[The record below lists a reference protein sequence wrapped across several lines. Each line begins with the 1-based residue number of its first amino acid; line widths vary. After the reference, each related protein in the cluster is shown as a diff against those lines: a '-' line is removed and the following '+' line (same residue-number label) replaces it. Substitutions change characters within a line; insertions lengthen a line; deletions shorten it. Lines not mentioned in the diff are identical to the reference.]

1 MGASSKR
8 TRVQI
13 DERLFSKIARGDEK
27 AFEELYYITYKPL
40 YAFILSMTMSRED
53 AEDLLQE
60 TYIKVRGA
68 CHLYQKKGNPMA
80 WIMKI
85 AKNLFLMK
93 CRKEKGKEIVNI
105 ENYEEQLC
113 FSQIPSME
121 DRILLEQLFQSVS
134 VEDRDIIIM
143 HVIMGMKH
151 REIAEILEQPVGTV
165 LSRYHRAMKILK
177 QRAKGKEERGA

>member
-1 MGASSKR
+1 
-8 TRVQI
+8 
-13 DERLFSKIARGDEK
+13 
-27 AFEELYYITYKPL
+27 
-40 YAFILSMTMSRED
+40 MTMSRED

-93 CRKEKGKEIVNI
+93 CRSEKGKEIVNI

>member
-1 MGASSKR
+1 MGVSCKR
-8 TRVQI
+8 ARVQI
-13 DERLFSKIARGDEK
+13 DEGLFLKIAEGDEK

-40 YAFILSMTMSRED
+40 YAFVLSMTMSRED

-93 CRKEKGKEIVNI
+93 CRREKGKEVVTI
-105 ENYEEQLC
+105 ENYEAQLS
-113 FSQIPSME
+113 FNQIPAME
-121 DRILLEQLFQSVS
+121 DRILLEQLFKTVTR
-134 VEDRDIIIM
+134 EDRDIIIM

-151 REIAEILEQPVGTV
+151 REIAEILEQPLGTV
-165 LSRYHRAMKILK
+165 LSRYHRAMKVLK
-177 QRAKGKEERGA
+177 QRAKGQEERGA